1 MVLTNQPCHNLFDD
15 NHHLLPLDGPATLV
29 ATHQAVWRVPSTQG
43 RLIHLQEVEMF
54 EQEFCFMF
62 PRVALR

>member
-29 ATHQAVWRVPSTQG
+29 ATHQTVWRVPSTQG
-43 RLIHLQEVEMF
+43 RLIHLKKVEMF
-54 EQEFCFMF
+54 EQEFVFNF
-62 PRVALR
+62 SWVALR